1 MARFYAAI
9 TGWDVASDS
18 AADWS
23 QLMSSRGATIAFQRV
38 DDYRPPEWP
47 GCEHPQQ
54 LHLDFDV
61 PDLDDGERQ
70 VLAFGARKAAT
81 QPGWTFRVF
90 LDPADH
96 PFCLRPCR
104 RARSR
109 ALTRLSGSAGAE
121 TRRRL
126 PNTASLRDRSV
137 EGFSS
142 PLAQTGYCRAGAVL
156 VPCGDDP

>member
-18 AADWS
+18 DANWS
-23 QLMSSRGATIAFQRV
+23 QLVSSRGATIAFQRV

-70 VLAFGARKAAT
+70 VLALGARKTAT
-81 QPGWTFRVF
+81 QPGRTFRVF

-96 PFCLRPCR
+96 PFCLV
-104 RARSR
+104 
-109 ALTRLSGSAGAE
+109 LAE
-121 TRRRL
+121 GL
-126 PNTASLRDRSV
+126 DV
-137 EGFSS
+137 E
-142 PLAQTGYCRAGAVL
+142 P
-156 VPCGDDP
+156 